1 MAAGRPAKFDPTI
14 NYYHVLNVQPTATKA
29 EITQAYRELIR
40 HTHPDRFGNEAERE
54 KAEERCKLLNAAHM
68 VLTKTELR
76 REYDQSIRQTA
87 VSDALFQRYT
97 GNSAGQP
104 SPYASRSAPMSPH
117 TAREQKRANRS
128 AFFQLLLA
136 TFIFAAIIMTII
148 VVASLIAGGIDAFF
162 P

>member
-1 MAAGRPAKFDPTI
+1 MAGGRPPKFDPTI
-14 NYYHVLNVQPTATKA
+14 NYYQVLNVPPTATKA

-40 HTHPDRFGNEAERE
+40 HTHPDRVSDEAERK

-68 VLTKTELR
+68 VLTKPDLR
-76 REYDQSIRQTA
+76 REYDLSIRQTA

-97 GNSAGQP
+97 GNGASQP
-104 SPYASRSAPMSPH
+104 SPYASRSTRISPH
-117 TAREQKRANRS
+117 MSRAQKRANRS

-136 TFIFAAIIMTII
+136 TFIFAVIII
-148 VVASLIAGGIDAFF
+148 VVIVVGSLVAGGIHAFF

>member
-1 MAAGRPAKFDPTI
+1 MAGGRPPKFDPTI
-14 NYYHVLNVQPTATKA
+14 NYYQVLNVPPTATKA

-40 HTHPDRFGNEAERE
+40 HTHPDRVSDEAERK

-68 VLTKTELR
+68 VLTKPDLR

-97 GNSAGQP
+97 GNGSSQH
-104 SPYASRSAPMSPH
+104 SPYASRSTPISPH
-117 TAREQKRANRS
+117 MSRAQKRANRS

-136 TFIFAAIIMTII
+136 TFIFAVIII
-148 VVASLIAGGIDAFF
+148 VVIVVGSLVAGGIHAFF

>member
-1 MAAGRPAKFDPTI
+1 MAGGRPPKFEPTN
-14 NYYHVLNVQPTATKA
+14 NYYQVLNVPPTATKA

-40 HTHPDRFGNEAERE
+40 HTHPDRMSDEAERK

-68 VLTKTELR
+68 VLTKPDLR

-97 GNSAGQP
+97 GNGASQH
-104 SPYASRSAPMSPH
+104 SPYASRSTPIPPHMSR
-117 TAREQKRANRS
+117 AQRRANRS

-136 TFIFAAIIMTII
+136 TFIFAVIII
-148 VVASLIAGGIDAFF
+148 VVIVVGSLVAGGIHAFF
-162 P
+162 S